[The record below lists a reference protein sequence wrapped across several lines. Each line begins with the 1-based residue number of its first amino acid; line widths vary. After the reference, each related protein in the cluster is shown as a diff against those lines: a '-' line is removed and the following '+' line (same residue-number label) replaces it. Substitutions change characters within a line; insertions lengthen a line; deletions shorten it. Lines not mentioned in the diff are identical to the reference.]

1 MLKGYTT
8 PLTPKGKSSLVPAP
22 PWHNAGI
29 ALAIEYWAEPA
40 QVAAF
45 LPDGFEPADDPG
57 HSIAHFMDWQS
68 STESGEEILDPVA
81 AQYQEFF
88 LLIAAKYGGEN
99 VYVCPFMYVDTDI
112 NLYRG
117 LLQGLP
123 KQMAS
128 IHVTRSYPV
137 SNPAGAPL
145 EPGRRFGASLTLR
158 DRRLADGVMTLTE
171 PGGEPLGLASS
182 KIYGLRH
189 FPDLAGGPDAKPLVY
204 DLVAFTGYD
213 KQISNVWQGEAQLT
227 YYPAPSQELH
237 DLAPL
242 RVGRAARYNI
252 GFSISDIR
260 KVAELQTPPNRS

>member
-1 MLKGYTT
+1 MLHGYTT
-8 PLTPKGKSSLVPAP
+8 PLTPRGKSSLVPAP

-29 ALAIEYWAEPA
+29 ALAIEYWASPE

-45 LPDGFEPADDPG
+45 LPEGFEPADDPG
-57 HSIAHFMDWQS
+57 HCIAHFMEWQS
-68 STESGEEILDPVA
+68 CTESGEELLDPIA

-88 LLIAAKYGGEN
+88 LLIAGKYAGDN

-128 IHVTRSYPV
+128 IAMTRSYPV
-137 SNPAGAPL
+137 ANAAGAPL
-145 EPGRRFGASLTLR
+145 EAGRRLGASLTLR
-158 DRRLADGVMTLTE
+158 DRRLAEAAVTLRE
-171 PGGEPLGLASS
+171 PGGEPIGLAAA
-182 KIYGLRH
+182 KVYGMRH
-189 FPDLAGGPDAKPLVY
+189 FPDLAGGRDAPPLIH

-213 KQISNVWQGEAQLT
+213 KQIAQVWQAEADHLA

-237 DLAPL
+237 DLAPHRL
-242 RVGRAARYNI
+242 GRATRYTI
-252 GFSISDIR
+252 GFSIADIR
-260 KVAELQTPPNRS
+260 KVADF